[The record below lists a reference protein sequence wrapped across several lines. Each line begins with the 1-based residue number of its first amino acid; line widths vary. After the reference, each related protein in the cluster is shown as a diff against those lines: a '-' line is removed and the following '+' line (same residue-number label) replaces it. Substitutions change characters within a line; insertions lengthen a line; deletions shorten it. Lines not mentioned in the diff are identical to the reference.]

1 MKKPNP
7 FNSSDIDKLFDE
19 LFISMN
25 ELERKTNFARF
36 LLMTEELDFGK
47 IKSSCIE
54 VDAQAKDITFL
65 CELINQSLNLV
76 DMEQKIYGS
85 LT

>member
-47 IKSSCIE
+47 INSACIE
-54 VDAQAKDITFL
+54 VDAQAKDTKFL
-65 CELINQSLNLV
+65 CELINQSLNLI

>member
-25 ELERKTNFARF
+25 ELERKTTFARH
-36 LLMTEELDFGK
+36 LLMAEELDFEK
-47 IKSSCIE
+47 INSACIE
-54 VDAQAKDITFL
+54 VDAQAKDIKFL
-65 CELINQSLNLV
+65 SEIITTSLNLI

-85 LT
+85 SI